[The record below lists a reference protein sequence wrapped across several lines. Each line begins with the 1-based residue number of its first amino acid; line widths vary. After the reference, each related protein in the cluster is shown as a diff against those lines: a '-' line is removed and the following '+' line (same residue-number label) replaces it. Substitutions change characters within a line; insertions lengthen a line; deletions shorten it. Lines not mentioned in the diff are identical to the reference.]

1 MPVTTPRPSKRKHA
15 DGEPSTGKKTK
26 EERRAEKRAKRDGES
41 TPTQSPNPKSKSKT
55 KSQSEQPV
63 AVPTTP
69 ETEFKL
75 VRART
80 SISLPPR
87 FAGDPR
93 RGVEEILDNL
103 VMRYVPSL
111 RGVLLSHKNHKF
123 ASDVAIMYAEG
134 PYPTTRVEFDAGVWA
149 PEVGMRITGR
159 ISLHATD
166 HIGLLV
172 HRTFNASIDRA
183 HIPGDGEW
191 EYVHG
196 PVANDPEINNEERQG
211 DEESGR
217 WVNSQTGETLG
228 GESGLVEFT
237 VIGYTIAN
245 QMLSL
250 HGSLQPDPFDPE
262 YYTNRQTTA
271 RLPEPTQTEGD
282 RIEEG
287 SDDEVEVEEE
297 ELAAPRGTKRRVVNV
312 LSAAPKPT
320 ETESAPVK
328 KKQKKGA
335 VKGEASVAV
344 LEAAANTAEQ
354 EDKKK
359 RKKKKAVPENGTTM
373 AAGAVKPA
381 VSYAAVVAKGT
392 SASSH
397 HDPDS
402 PSHGSPERTSPKGKA
417 RDSRVNFADSPAP
430 NERTALLRQQ
440 RSPSSGSHGSD
451 EEQGDAYEE
460 AEDRG
465 FVTRAKRALGFGK
478 GENDTLPLYA
488 EDGRTQRR
496 IRLSSGLGALLGL
509 IIIAILIAGALL
521 VRSGDHATG
530 PSPSPPTPAYPMPSG
545 GTSGPRNPAYLI
557 KAEHGAVASEA
568 RVCSQIGVDVL
579 KDGGNAIDAAIASNL
594 CVGTVNPFSAGIGG
608 GGFMVI
614 RIPPSSP
621 EKSSTVHT
629 IDFRETA
636 PAGSNSSMFAKSPL
650 LSKFGGLSVAVPG
663 EIRGLQAAHSQ
674 FGRLPWSRLFEP
686 SIQLANGGWEVTAEL
701 DRRIRVFGKGW
712 MENDK
717 DWSPVFA
724 PGGTLLKQ
732 GDWIKRENFSY
743 TLSSIASEGADAFYK
758 GPIASSLISKV
769 QATGGIMT
777 LEDLESYK
785 VVEKPALKSTYQGRH
800 IYTTHAPSSGPVLI
814 HVLNALE
821 RFGSGPNVHDQVAM
835 QKEGG
840 LWWHRVIE
848 ALKFGSAARTRLGD
862 PAFGNNHKLMAEIPT
877 KEFGNNVSSRIT
889 DDTTHTPDYY
899 NPVYDVQIDHG
910 TTHTSAADA
919 DGFAIAL
926 TSSVNLIWGS
936 RVMDPATGVIF
947 NDVMDDFSTPGYEFT
962 RLPNA
967 FGLWPSPWNYPEAGK
982 RQVSSMAPTIME
994 YPSGDFYLTLGG
1006 SGGSRIFGAIAQAIV
1021 NLDRGMNISGAV
1033 EAPRVHDQLFPTL
1046 VSIESGFGHKE
1057 IDALKQRGHNTS
1069 VFDINLGV
1077 AEIQAVTQDMDGQF
1091 FAASD
1096 SRKNGVAAGW

>member
-1 MPVTTPRPSKRKHA
+1 
-15 DGEPSTGKKTK
+15 
-26 EERRAEKRAKRDGES
+26 
-41 TPTQSPNPKSKSKT
+41 
-55 KSQSEQPV
+55 
-63 AVPTTP
+63 
-69 ETEFKL
+69 
-75 VRART
+75 
-80 SISLPPR
+80 
-87 FAGDPR
+87 
-93 RGVEEILDNL
+93 
-103 VMRYVPSL
+103 
-111 RGVLLSHKNHKF
+111 
-123 ASDVAIMYAEG
+123 
-134 PYPTTRVEFDAGVWA
+134 
-149 PEVGMRITGR
+149 
-159 ISLHATD
+159 
-166 HIGLLV
+166 
-172 HRTFNASIDRA
+172 
-183 HIPGDGEW
+183 
-191 EYVHG
+191 
-196 PVANDPEINNEERQG
+196 
-211 DEESGR
+211 
-217 WVNSQTGETLG
+217 
-228 GESGLVEFT
+228 
-237 VIGYTIAN
+237 
-245 QMLSL
+245 
-250 HGSLQPDPFDPE
+250 
-262 YYTNRQTTA
+262 
-271 RLPEPTQTEGD
+271 
-282 RIEEG
+282 
-287 SDDEVEVEEE
+287 
-297 ELAAPRGTKRRVVNV
+297 
-312 LSAAPKPT
+312 
-320 ETESAPVK
+320 
-328 KKQKKGA
+328 
-335 VKGEASVAV
+335 
-344 LEAAANTAEQ
+344 
-354 EDKKK
+354 
-359 RKKKKAVPENGTTM
+359 M

-381 VSYAAVVAKGT
+381 VSYAA
-392 SASSH
+392 S
-397 HDPDS
+397 
-402 PSHGSPERTSPKGKA
+402 ERTSPKGKA

-440 RSPSSGSHGSD
+440 RSPSSGSRGSD

-509 IIIAILIAGALL
+509 IIIAVLIAGALL

-650 LSKFGGLSVAVPG
+650 LSKLVAFLS
-663 EIRGLQAAHSQ
+663 
-674 FGRLPWSRLFEP
+674 LFQEKSGP
-686 SIQLANGGWEVTAEL
+686 SIQLANGGWEVTTEL

-785 VVEKPALKSTYQGRH
+785 VVEQPALKSTYQGRH

-840 LWWHRVIE
+840 LWWHRVTE

-862 PAFGNNHKLMAEIPT
+862 PAFGNNHKLMAKIPT

-947 NDVMDDFSTPGYEFT
+947 ND
-962 RLPNA
+962 
-967 FGLWPSPWNYPEAGK
+967 PWNYPEAGK